1 MKKIE
6 SVSIDAI
13 EIGKRLRR
21 VDAFAVN
28 ALAESM
34 KQLGQLQPI
43 SVYAPDNTAAH
54 LVIGLHRLE
63 AAKQLGWEE
72 IDAIFVTGD
81 EIDRALQ
88 EIAENLHRSELTA
101 LERSEQIAKWVELIE
116 RRRQAVQAEHP
127 GRYERRGQALASKE
141 LGLSRPDVHRAL
153 KVSSLS
159 PEAKQA
165 ARDAG
170 LDDNRNA
177 LLIASKE
184 AAKDQAPKILQ
195 IAHTKRGL
203 ASILSIQEGIKR
215 NFEQISGGEQDTRK
229 KKKKS
234 RKPRGWAQPKSTAE
248 ERDESEFR
256 GLQAFWEMAGD
267 NARAAFVRE
276 TIKKEEKLLNPGS
289 IHDVVAAIKCTMIE
303 GLKRIPEDE
312 HEDFFLFM
320 DQQIDEV
327 KLNFLKKVDAKNL
340 DDWISEFSVQITFAS
355 TQLTKP
361 ENIELAHCLK
371 QIVSDLESKTKDD
384 Q

>member
-6 SVSIDAI
+6 SVLVDAI

-54 LVIGLHRLE
+54 LVAGLHRLE

-170 LDDNRNA
+170 LDNNRSA

-184 AAKDQAPKILQ
+184 VAKDQAPKILQ

-203 ASILSIQEGIKR
+203 ASILSIQETIKR
-215 NFEQISGGEQDTRK
+215 GFDKITAGEQDTRK
-229 KKKKS
+229 KKKKI
-234 RKPRGWAQPKSTAE
+234 RKPRFAAPKSTPE
-248 ERDESEFR
+248 QRDEFDLQ
-256 GLQAFWEMAGD
+256 GLQALWETAGD
-267 NARAAFVRE
+267 NARAAFLKSVRSEPARGREAICERVRE
-276 TIKKEEKLLNPGS
+276 AVLILSGQPPAHE
-289 IHDVVAAIKCTMIE
+289 VV
-303 GLKRIPEDE
+303 G
-312 HEDFFLFM
+312 FFANTDGAF
-320 DQQIDEV
+320 I
-327 KLNFLKKVDAKNL
+327 
-340 DDWISEFSVQITFAS
+340 ISEHLRPAAAWLADFSDAW
-355 TQLTKP
+355 
-361 ENIELAHCLK
+361 
-371 QIVSDLESKTKDD
+371 KDE